1 MGKIAFTSEIVS
13 TLFEQSFIILD
24 HCVDQV
30 QQQELEKA
38 NSELQSIPIV
48 AVQTAQPPPAPP
60 PLAPPAIEPKVGT
73 NFFDHV
79 DPAGQLQGDQLVILI
94 FSCKGVL

>member
-1 MGKIAFTSEIVS
+1 MFDTLINS
-13 TLFEQSFIILD
+13 TFEQSFLRLD
-24 HCVDQV
+24 HCVGQV

-79 DPAGQLQGDQLVILI
+79 DPAGQLQGD
-94 FSCKGVL
+94 